1 MIFGILALALKNKTL
16 GILAIISGI
25 CFSIWW
31 FYIAFSY
38 PYYPGDTYYFGG
50 ALLIIAVTCIPDL
63 TMGIITVVK
72 INKQVK
78 IQSSNETTSKK
89 DSSSLTS
96 KLTEIKSL
104 KETGVLTE
112 EEYLEAKKNI
122 LKN

>member
-1 MIFGILALALKNKTL
+1 MIFGILALGLKNKTL
-16 GILAIISGI
+16 GIIAIVSGI
-25 CFSIWW
+25 CFSIVWLVTG
-31 FYIAFSY
+31 FTGGSY
-38 PYYPGDTYYFGG
+38 AMSGS
-50 ALLIIAVTCIPDL
+50 LLLIAVTCIPDL
-63 TMGIITVVK
+63 TMGIISVVK

-78 IQSSNETTSKK
+78 NQNPNETTSKK